1 MISTG
6 KRATESF
13 VVAKQGNS
21 AMIVS
26 GTLNNSSTG
35 NVNLADGALG
45 LVALGSTGS
54 VAPNAFMDGSPSAA
68 ENSVVAIFQGTSASS
83 NVAGST
89 ATYPLVVR
97 PYERTQALDGRKSS
111 ILVTKQAFRTAKH
124 SAWVVGA
131 ISSASTGGINVL
143 DSTEYRLYVSFMGR
157 RMDEMMSANN
167 MVAGLSLS
175 VITPDFTALSA
186 TYPLPVDWIV
196 TKFGYE
202 INRNSQAFNLP
213 ARRQGSDPV
222 VALAAGIALSGP
234 GGAAAGTAISGITA
248 GDSFVAF
255 VHNGVNKSIV
265 ITAELLATLTE
276 VSADTG
282 FTHLFT
288 IDLANAGTNTGGT
301 ATGLIVIGL
310 DSRLAYIDRIP
321 QVKTRIR
328 VGLKSGFD
336 YLTVNN
342 VESVYADEGQGYARP
357 LDLLYQATQGQRKYT
372 QRHVEDPVINYP
384 SPVDLNLQYVVYN
397 INHGRTEQ
405 IDVSNMIYSP
415 YREIVLIP
423 RYSTGTTTNPLIADF
438 DTIFGAWL
446 ASVNQPAIIN
456 LV

>member
-21 AMIVS
+21 SMIVS
-26 GTLNNSSTG
+26 GTLNDSTTG

-45 LVALGSTGS
+45 IVALGSTGTK
-54 VAPNAFMDGSPSAA
+54 APNAFMDGTPTAA

-83 NVAGST
+83 NVGGST

-97 PYERTQALDGRKSS
+97 PYERTQALDGRNSS
-111 ILVTKQAFRTAKH
+111 ILVTKQAFRVGKH
-124 SAWVVGA
+124 SAWVVGK
-131 ISSASTGGINVL
+131 ISTTTAGQINVL
-143 DSTEYRLYVSFMGR
+143 DETEYNLYVSFKSR
-157 RMDEMMSANN
+157 RLDEQMSTNN

-175 VITPDFTALSA
+175 VITPDFTTLSA
-186 TYPLPVDWIV
+186 TYPVPVDWIV

-202 INRNSQAFNLP
+202 INRNSNAFMLP

-222 VALAAGIALSGP
+222 VALAAGLALSGP

-248 GDSFVAF
+248 GDSFVVF
-255 VHNGVNKSIV
+255 VHNGINKSIT
-265 ITAELLATLTE
+265 ITRELLATLQE
-276 VSADTG
+276 VSTDTG

-288 IDLANAGTNTGGT
+288 IDLSQAGTTTGGT
-301 ATGLIVIGL
+301 ATGLIIIGL
-310 DSRLAYIDRIP
+310 DGKLAYTDRIP
-321 QVKTRIR
+321 QIKTSIR
-328 VGLKSGFD
+328 VGLKAGFD
-336 YLTVNN
+336 YTTVGN
-342 VESVYADEGQGYARP
+342 VEAVYADEGQGYARP

-372 QRHVEDPVINYP
+372 QRHVEDPIINYA
-384 SPVDLNLQYVVYN
+384 SPVDLNLDYVVYN
-397 INHGRTEQ
+397 INHGRNEQ
-405 IDVSNMIYSP
+405 IDVANMVHSP

-446 ASVNQPAIIN
+446 ASVNQPAIIT